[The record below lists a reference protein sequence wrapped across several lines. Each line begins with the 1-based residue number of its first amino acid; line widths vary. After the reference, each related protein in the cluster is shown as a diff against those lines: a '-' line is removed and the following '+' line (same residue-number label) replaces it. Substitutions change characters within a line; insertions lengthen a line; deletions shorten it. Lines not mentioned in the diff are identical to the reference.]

1 MSLRIGF
8 VGLGA
13 MGMGMAQNL
22 VKKGF
27 EVKAYDRRPEA
38 IATLA
43 NVGGK
48 AATSVSDAATDA
60 DVFVIVVVNAQQ
72 AEDVLFGDG
81 NAVSTLRKGAA
92 VMLCSTV
99 SAEFARDLGEKMKS
113 HGLLF
118 LDSPISG
125 GPVKA
130 ASGEM
135 SIMCSG
141 KPEVFKVCD
150 PVLEAMAQ
158 NVYRMGDEAGLGSIT
173 KTVNQLLAGVHI
185 AASAEAMALG
195 ARAGLDPSALY
206 EVISNSAGASWMFV
220 NRVPHMLS
228 GDYTPM
234 SAVEI
239 FIKDLGI
246 VQGTSEALRF
256 PTPIATQA
264 RQMFMMAASAG
275 YGGEDDAAVV
285 KVYEDISGAKV
296 SGTGKKN

>member
-1 MSLRIGF
+1 MSLSIGF

-22 VKKGF
+22 VKNGF
-27 EVKAYDRRPEA
+27 AVHAYDRRPEA
-38 IATLA
+38 ITALTD
-43 NVGGK
+43 VGGK
-48 AATSVSDAATDA
+48 AATSVADAATEA

-72 AEDVLFGDG
+72 AEDVLYGEG
-81 NAVSTLRKGAA
+81 NAVASLPKGAA

-99 SAEFARDLGEKMKS
+99 SAEFARELATRLEES
-113 HGLLF
+113 GLHF

-130 ASGEM
+130 ASGDM
-135 SIMCSG
+135 SIMASG
-141 KPEVFKVCD
+141 KPAVFDICN
-150 PVLEAMAQ
+150 PVLDAMAA

-246 VQGTSEALRF
+246 VQGTSDALRF

-275 YGGEDDAAVV
+275 YGAEDDAAVV

-296 SGTGKKN
+296 SGTGKKD